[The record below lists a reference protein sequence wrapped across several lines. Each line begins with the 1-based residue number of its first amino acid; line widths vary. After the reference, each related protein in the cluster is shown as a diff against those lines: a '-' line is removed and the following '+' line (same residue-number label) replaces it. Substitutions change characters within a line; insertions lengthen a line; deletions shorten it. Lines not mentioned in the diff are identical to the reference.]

1 MPGLLLQ
8 DGQHDSQAF
17 SHSPFK
23 SLRVTYRRQSV
34 PTAIVHFSVNSG
46 HVVSNFPHS
55 LSITTTMSLISVRD
69 GLVISLCVLVHFIYR
84 NRRRRLLPFPPG
96 PSPWPIVKNTFT
108 IPLINAHGYYKEL
121 GAKFGSKLL
130 YLEALGQPMLII
142 NDIRIAQDLLEKRS
156 ALYSSRPAIPML
168 NDVVGVRAYF
178 SVMPYGDYWRAH
190 RRMFQ
195 QHFAEKYLVRNQER
209 AMEFIRKGLLAN
221 LLESPENFDEHIRN
235 CIGGIA
241 VSVTYGLPVQRKRDP
256 FVHFSETTFAVSSAT
271 AAPGK
276 FLVNIVPSLKHV
288 PEWMPGAGFKQVA
301 KEVRANL
308 LKLIEEPFEA
318 SVKMMEKGTA
328 PMCFITDMLER
339 HRHSPDYET
348 QSIYIKQTA
357 AMVFAAVSETTVT
370 ALNTFILGMLQ
381 RPDVL
386 KKAQKEVD
394 DIVGTNRLPE
404 FSDIP
409 HLEYLSAV
417 IKETLRWNPVAP
429 MGVPHHTS
437 EEDVYMGYYIP
448 KGCTVFANAYAMLH
462 DDEIFPEPQEFKPER
477 FIKDDCLRE
486 DLPDPEYVAT
496 FGFGRRVCPGAHI
509 ARSTLHIAAAS
520 LLHLFDIAPEL
531 DGDGKPIKVVPQ
543 FNQTSTVSWP
553 LPFRC
558 KMTPRAGRDVK
569 DLLEGYIG
577 SDPI

>member
-1 MPGLLLQ
+1 ML
-8 DGQHDSQAF
+8 
-17 SHSPFK
+17 K
-23 SLRVTYRRQSV
+23 IV
-34 PTAIVHFSVNSG
+34 PTTVPYLSVNSACPTG
-46 HVVSNFPHS
+46 S
-55 LSITTTMSLISVRD
+55 LATTSIMSLTSIRD
-69 GLVISLCVLVHFIYR
+69 GLIISLCVLVHFIYR
-84 NRRRRLLPFPPG
+84 NRRRRLLPLPPG
-96 PSPWPIVKNTFT
+96 PSPWPIVKNTLT

-121 GAKFGSKLL
+121 GSKLL

-168 NDVVGVRAYF
+168 NDVVGIRMYF
-178 SVMPYGDYWRAH
+178 ALMPYGDYWRAH

-195 QHFAEKYLVRNQER
+195 QHFAEKHLARNQGR

-221 LLESPENFDEHIRN
+221 LLESPDNFDEHIRN
-235 CIGGIA
+235 CIGGLA
-241 VSVTYGLPVQRKRDP
+241 VSITYGLPIQRKRDP
-256 FVHFSETTFAVSSAT
+256 LVRFSEETFAVSAAT
-271 AAPGK
+271 AAPGN
-276 FLVNIVPSLKHV
+276 FLVNVIPSLKHV

-301 KEVRANL
+301 KKARADL
-308 LKLIEEPFEA
+308 LKLAEEPFEA
-318 SVKMMEKGTA
+318 TVKMMEEGTA
-328 PMCFITDMLER
+328 PVCFIAETLER

-348 QSIYIKQTA
+348 QAIYAKQTA
-357 AMVFAAVSETTVT
+357 AMVFGAVSETTVA
-370 ALNTFILGMLQ
+370 ALNTFILGMLK

-386 KKAQKEVD
+386 KKAQAEVD
-394 DIVGTNRLPE
+394 GTVGTNRLPE

-409 HLEYLSAV
+409 RLRYLSAV
-417 IKETLRWNPVAP
+417 VKETLRWNPVLP

-477 FIKDDCLRE
+477 FIKGDRIRE

-509 ARSTLHIAAAS
+509 ARSTLYLAAAS
-520 LLHLFDIAPEL
+520 LLHLFDIAPAL
-531 DGDGKPIKVVPQ
+531 DDDGKPVEVIPQ
-543 FNQTSTVSWP
+543 FKQASLIAEP

-558 KMTPRAGRDVK
+558 KITPRAGRDVN
-569 DLLEGYIG
+569 DLLKGYMG